1 MPMVGLA
8 ITAILYFNIDRVIK
22 VEYKRKLISVFAAAG
37 VSCYYWYRLPAW
49 IGMGSFQDDGV
60 LINLSNSLPI
70 WIVPAMRVVS
80 TSFFFYWLVL
90 RKPNK
95 QSWVIRPAFA
105 KKLA

>member
-1 MPMVGLA
+1 MVGLA
-8 ITAILYFNIDRVIK
+8 ITAIVYFNIDRVTK
-22 VEYKRKLISVFAAAG
+22 VENKRKLIRLFATAG

-49 IGMGSFQDDGV
+49 IGFGSFQDDGL
-60 LINLSNSLPI
+60 LIDLSASLPI
-70 WIVPAMRVVS
+70 WIVPAMRVVT